1 MAQVGGFRP
10 GSGRPVGGIGES
22 RRLLDLAIKRGLA
35 DAVRET
41 GHRGNDDDLAAA
53 GAAAIVQQM
62 IRSGQGDRVLAIW
75 SQVAPK
81 EEPRAN
87 GGSSSGNDSPLASA
101 LGRMPGADGAPV
113 AHLPGAVAGDDG
125 ASAGDAGQW
134 AADSQSAG
142 MAGEGRQALQDRDQ
156 RDPQQGQHDQHQQD
170 GGPLIGQVL
179 LPGQL
184 VLGVDAGPG
193 ALGPVATFP
202 RVSGR
207 AGLCGCA
214 PAPERVPAGAP
225 ACECVPGRAGTPT
238 PPPAQPRE
246 VIHPHGSNF
255 DFGSEDECWSGDEDP
270 DEHDNSRDAAVV
282 VGVTRTGAA
291 A

>member
-1 MAQVGGFRP
+1 M
-10 GSGRPVGGIGES
+10 
-22 RRLLDLAIKRGLA
+22 
-35 DAVRET
+35 
-41 GHRGNDDDLAAA
+41 
-53 GAAAIVQQM
+53 QQM

-125 ASAGDAGQW
+125 ASACDAGQW

-142 MAGEGRQALQDRDQ
+142 VAGEGPAGQDR
-156 RDPQQGQHDQHQQD
+156 QD
-170 GGPLIGQVL
+170 NGPRIGEVL

-184 VLGVDAGPG
+184 VLGVDA
-193 ALGPVATFP
+193 A
-202 RVSGR
+202 
-207 AGLCGCA
+207 
-214 PAPERVPAGAP
+214 
-225 ACECVPGRAGTPT
+225 PGRAGAPT
-238 PPPAQPRE
+238 PPQPPARE

-255 DFGSEDECWSGDEDP
+255 DFSVEDECWSGDEDP
-270 DEHDNSRDAAVV
+270 DERASSGDAAVV
-282 VGVTRTGAA
+282 VGIARTGAA